1 MNRKEI
7 LEIKKLFTNE
17 KCCIQ
22 RICGCYVDSNKNKV
36 LTFKDAFLS
45 LQDEEIFK
53 YYKIFRSSL
62 SGTIGKNLMNM
73 EFPMDTHEE
82 GGSQD
87 FLMKLRDSHLQ
98 DDDLLEIFYNKV
110 IENYNYGENY
120 LILLIDACYDVP
132 GKSTDGDELNDASE
146 YVYEHILCNI
156 CPVKLSKEGLCYNA
170 TTNSIE
176 TRVRD
181 WLVDG
186 PAHGFLFPAFNDRN
200 TDIHNILY
208 FSKNAEDVQPEL
220 IDGMLGC
227 VTPMT
232 SKVQKEAFSEII
244 EETLGEACNFETV
257 KAIHEN
263 LTAYVEEHKEE
274 PEPVAFGITEVK
286 KVLEHSGV
294 ANEQIEEFEE
304 TFKNN
309 AGEKANFMASNVL
322 NSRSFEI
329 KAPDVVIKVSP
340 DRTDLVE
347 TRQIDGR
354 TFLMIELTD
363 KVEVNGMVVKPL

>member
-22 RICGCYVDSNKNKV
+22 RICGCYVDGNKNK
-36 LTFKDAFLS
+36 LMTFRDAFLS

-53 YYKIFRSSL
+53 YFKIFRGTL
-62 SGTIGKNLMNM
+62 SGTLGKNLMNM
-73 EFPMDTHEE
+73 EFPLDTYSE

-87 FLMKLRDSHLQ
+87 FLMKLRDSHLE
-98 DDDLLEIFYNKV
+98 DDDLLEIFYNRI

-120 LILLIDACYDVP
+120 LILLIDASYDVP
-132 GKSTDGDELNDASE
+132 GKSSLGDEMNDSSD
-146 YVYEHILCNI
+146 YVYEHLLCSI

-200 TDIHNILY
+200 TDINGILY

-220 IDGMLGC
+220 VDGMLGC

-232 SKVQKEAFSEII
+232 SKTQKATFSEII
-244 EETLGEACNFETV
+244 EETLGETCNFETV

-263 LTAYVEEHKEE
+263 LTAFVEEHKEE
-274 PEPVAFGITEVK
+274 PEPVSFGKLEVK

-294 ANEQIEEFEE
+294 SNECIEEFEE
-304 TFKNN
+304 TFTN
-309 AGEKANFMASNVL
+309 AAGDKANFMASNVL
-322 NSRSFEI
+322 NSRTFEI

-347 TRQIDGR
+347 TREIDGR

>member
-22 RICGCYVDSNKNKV
+22 RICGCYVDGNKNKV

-62 SGTIGKNLMNM
+62 SGTLGKNLMNM
-73 EFPMDTHEE
+73 EFPMETHEE

-132 GKSTDGDELNDASE
+132 GKSTDGDEINDASE

-232 SKVQKEAFSEII
+232 SKTQKATFSEII
-244 EETLGEACNFETV
+244 EETLGETCNFETV

-263 LTAYVEEHKEE
+263 LTAFVEEHKEE
-274 PEPVAFGITEVK
+274 PEPVALGKMEVK

-294 ANEQIEEFEE
+294 SNECIEEFEE
-304 TFKNN
+304 TFANA
-309 AGEKANFMASNVL
+309 AGEKANFTASNVL
-322 NSRSFEI
+322 NSRTFEI

-347 TRQIDGR
+347 TREIDGR

>member
-22 RICGCYVDSNKNKV
+22 RICGCYVDGNKNKV

-62 SGTIGKNLMNM
+62 SGTLGKNLMNM
-73 EFPMDTHEE
+73 EFPMETHEE

-132 GKSTDGDELNDASE
+132 GKSTDGDEINDASE

-232 SKVQKEAFSEII
+232 SKTQKATFSEII
-244 EETLGEACNFETV
+244 EETLGETCNFETV

-274 PEPVAFGITEVK
+274 PEPVALGKMEVK

-294 ANEQIEEFEE
+294 SNECIEEFEE
-304 TFKNN
+304 TFANA
-309 AGEKANFMASNVL
+309 AGERANFMASNVL
-322 NSRSFEI
+322 NSRTFEI

-347 TRQIDGR
+347 TREIDGR

>member
-22 RICGCYVDSNKNKV
+22 RICGCYVDGNKNKV

-73 EFPMDTHEE
+73 EFPMETHEE

-132 GKSTDGDELNDASE
+132 GKSTDGDEINDASE

-274 PEPVAFGITEVK
+274 PEPVALGITEVK

-347 TRQIDGR
+347 TREIDGR

>member
-22 RICGCYVDSNKNKV
+22 RICGCYVDGNKNKV

-73 EFPMDTHEE
+73 EFPMETHEE

-132 GKSTDGDELNDASE
+132 GKSTDGDEINDASE

-274 PEPVAFGITEVK
+274 PEPVALGITEVK

-363 KVEVNGMVVKPL
+363 NVEVNGMVVKPL

>member
-22 RICGCYVDSNKNKV
+22 RICGCYVDGNKNK
-36 LTFKDAFLS
+36 LMTFRDAFLS

-53 YYKIFRSSL
+53 YFKIFRGTL
-62 SGTIGKNLMNM
+62 SGTLGKNLMNM
-73 EFPMDTHEE
+73 EFPLDTYSE

-87 FLMKLRDSHLQ
+87 FLMKLRDSHLE
-98 DDDLLEIFYNKV
+98 DDDLLEIFYNRI

-120 LILLIDACYDVP
+120 LILLIDASYDVP
-132 GKSTDGDELNDASE
+132 GKSSLGDEMNDSSD
-146 YVYEHILCNI
+146 YVYEHLLCSI

-200 TDIHNILY
+200 TDINGILY

-220 IDGMLGC
+220 VDGMLGC

-232 SKVQKEAFSEII
+232 SKTQKATFSEII
-244 EETLGEACNFETV
+244 EETLGETCNFETV

-263 LTAYVEEHKEE
+263 LTAFVEEHKEE
-274 PEPVAFGITEVK
+274 PEPVSFGKLEVK

-294 ANEQIEEFEE
+294 SNECIEEFEE
-304 TFKNN
+304 TFTNA

-322 NSRSFEI
+322 NSRTFEI

-363 KVEVNGMVVKPL
+363 NVEVNGMVVKPL

>member
-22 RICGCYVDSNKNKV
+22 RICGCYVDGNKNK
-36 LTFKDAFLS
+36 LMTFRDAFLS

-53 YYKIFRSSL
+53 YFKIFRGTL
-62 SGTIGKNLMNM
+62 SGTLGKNLMNM
-73 EFPMDTHEE
+73 EFPLDTYSE

-87 FLMKLRDSHLQ
+87 FLMKLRDSHLE
-98 DDDLLEIFYNKV
+98 DDDLLEIFYNRI

-120 LILLIDACYDVP
+120 LILLIDASYDVP
-132 GKSTDGDELNDASE
+132 GKSSLGDEMNDSSD
-146 YVYEHILCNI
+146 YVYEHILCSI

-200 TDIHNILY
+200 TDINGILY

-220 IDGMLGC
+220 VDGMLGC

-232 SKVQKEAFSEII
+232 SKTQKATFSEII
-244 EETLGEACNFETV
+244 EETLGETCNFETV

-263 LTAYVEEHKEE
+263 LTAFVEEHKEE
-274 PEPVAFGITEVK
+274 PEPVSFGKLEVK

-294 ANEQIEEFEE
+294 SNECIEEFEE
-304 TFKNN
+304 TFTNA

-322 NSRSFEI
+322 NSRTFEI

-347 TRQIDGR
+347 TREIDGR

>member
-22 RICGCYVDSNKNKV
+22 RICGCYVDGNKNKV

-62 SGTIGKNLMNM
+62 SGTLGKNLMNM
-73 EFPMDTHEE
+73 EFPMETHEE

-132 GKSTDGDELNDASE
+132 GKSTDGDEINDASE

-232 SKVQKEAFSEII
+232 SKTQKATFSEII
-244 EETLGEACNFETV
+244 EETLGETCNFETV

-263 LTAYVEEHKEE
+263 LTAFVEEHKEE
-274 PEPVAFGITEVK
+274 PEPVALGKFEVK

-294 ANEQIEEFEE
+294 SNECIEEFEE
-304 TFKNN
+304 TFANA

-322 NSRSFEI
+322 NSRTFEI

-347 TRQIDGR
+347 TREIDGR

>member
-22 RICGCYVDSNKNKV
+22 RICGCYVDGNKNKV

-62 SGTIGKNLMNM
+62 SGTLGKNLMNM
-73 EFPMDTHEE
+73 EFPMETHEE

-132 GKSTDGDELNDASE
+132 GKSTDGDEINDASE

-232 SKVQKEAFSEII
+232 SKTQKATFSEII
-244 EETLGEACNFETV
+244 EETLGETCNFETV

-263 LTAYVEEHKEE
+263 LTAFVEEHKEE
-274 PEPVAFGITEVK
+274 PEPVALGKMEVK

-294 ANEQIEEFEE
+294 SNECIEEFEE
-304 TFKNN
+304 TFANA

-322 NSRSFEI
+322 NSRTFEI

-347 TRQIDGR
+347 TREIGGR

>member
-22 RICGCYVDSNKNKV
+22 RICGCYVDGNKNKV

-62 SGTIGKNLMNM
+62 SGTLGKNLMNM
-73 EFPMDTHEE
+73 EFPMETHEE

-132 GKSTDGDELNDASE
+132 GKSTDGDEINDASE

-274 PEPVAFGITEVK
+274 PEPVALGITEVK

-363 KVEVNGMVVKPL
+363 NVEVNGMVVKPL